1 MLKNDQTWRIIY
13 GMSII
18 NSLFSTIIILI
29 FFNVPSLKDFV
40 IKTNDEDAVDKE
52 IKKIYIFESDE
63 DLKIIK
69 DQLRK

>member
-1 MLKNDQTWRIIY
+1 
-13 GMSII
+13 MSII

-40 IKTNDEDAVDKE
+40 IKTKDEDAVDKE
-52 IKKIYIFESDE
+52 IKKIYIFGSDE

>member
-40 IKTNDEDAVDKE
+40 IKNKDEDAVDKE
-52 IKKIYIFESDE
+52 IKK
-63 DLKIIK
+63 
-69 DQLRK
+69 

>member
-1 MLKNDQTWRIIY
+1 
-13 GMSII
+13 MSII

-40 IKTNDEDAVDKE
+40 IKTKDEDAVDKE